1 MVNWIIIIAS
11 GIFAIFQIPELSFRR
26 FKAKPIILLLLG
38 AVVCCL
44 SILEQ
49 IRKDKAEKYASNV
62 GTIRSPADGDK
73 YPPVALGGA
82 VFTFLDGYQGLQFL
96 IDTTS
101 FKLWVKDNK
110 LYADA
115 LILSPDSAIIVRMTA
130 NEFQLNPGNY
140 FDKNFND
147 STLEVEDRWGNV
159 VLQLQYKTDSI
170 VVYGLFKARN
180 RFNELVYPEGD
191 GAAIEYR
198 PPGHPFQGKINPI
211 FAYPSATHPG
221 QRL

>member
-1 MVNWIIIIAS
+1 M
-11 GIFAIFQIPELSFRR
+11 

-130 NEFQLNPGNY
+130 NEFQLS
-140 FDKNFND
+140 FNTKLTVLWFMD
-147 STLEVEDRWGNV
+147 FSRLEIGLTSWYIRRGMAPQLNIDRPA
-159 VLQLQYKTDSI
+159 I
-170 VVYGLFKARN
+170 PFKER
-180 RFNELVYPEGD
+180 
-191 GAAIEYR
+191 
-198 PPGHPFQGKINPI
+198 
-211 FAYPSATHPG
+211 
-221 QRL
+221 